1 MRIRLAR
8 ADIVPCAC
16 LCFCAALQ
24 QDSSAEAFQEIG
36 DWDLYFDRCELMRL
50 LNEEGTYTA
59 KVCTQNCWPAG
70 RRRRNASTLTLMGR
84 ALAGC

>member
-1 MRIRLAR
+1 MRLAR
-8 ADIVPCAC
+8 ADLAPCAY

-24 QDSSAEAFQEIG
+24 QESSAEAFQEIG

-59 KVCTQNCWPAG
+59 AVSQGPARKTAG
-70 RRRRNASTLTLMGR
+70 LLVGGGGTRRR
-84 ALAGC
+84 